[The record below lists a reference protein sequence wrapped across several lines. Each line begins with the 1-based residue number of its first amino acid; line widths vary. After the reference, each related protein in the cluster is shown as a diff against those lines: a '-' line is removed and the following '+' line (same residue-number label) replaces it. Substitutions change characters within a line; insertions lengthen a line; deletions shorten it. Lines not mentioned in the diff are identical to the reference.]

1 MNIDRVLNE
10 APAKIAELAER
21 AEESRFIW
29 KSAEIQL
36 AQLEAKLH
44 LLTKAEFPEKTQ
56 SDLKATVEASDDLY
70 AKRMEV
76 LALESTYKKELIEVD
91 KWRDAYVSARKQAT
105 LRIEEMRC
113 LNDTVGTNKKM

>member
-10 APAKIAELAER
+10 APAKIAELAES

-91 KWRDAYVSARKQAT
+91 KWVNAFTAARKKASLQIQELQSLHA
-105 LRIEEMRC
+105 
-113 LNDTVGTNKKM
+113 TVGEK